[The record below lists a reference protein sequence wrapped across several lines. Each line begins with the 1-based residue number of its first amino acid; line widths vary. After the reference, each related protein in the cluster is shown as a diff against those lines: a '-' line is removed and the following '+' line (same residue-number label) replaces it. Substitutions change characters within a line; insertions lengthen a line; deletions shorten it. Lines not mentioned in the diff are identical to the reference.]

1 MPTKQPHTIGV
12 DDRLVCPECGG
23 EMTLINA
30 TPDPE
35 RGGAFEWQTFECST
49 CLNKLES
56 NFAFRRTRPLPL

>member
-30 TPDPE
+30 MPDPE
-35 RGGAFEWQTFECST
+35 RGGAFEWQTYECNT
-49 CLNKLES
+49 CLNKVERGV
-56 NFAFRRTRPLPL
+56 NKQDDPHRK